1 MGNNMDLDY
10 EMFCYQCEQ
19 TANGKGCTRLG
30 VCGKTPEIANLQDLL
45 IYQVKGISCYGKVL
59 SELGHPIEKAVIAF
73 IESVL
78 FTTLTNVN
86 FDAEV
91 HVQLLQESQKIKD
104 SLREKVSASEGS
116 SNLHDSDYC
125 SCHTAQA
132 QYRLPSTKS
141 EMLHDAPIA
150 GIMYDKSLDPDIR
163 SLRQTILYGL
173 KGISAYGHQARELGY
188 CSDQVDSFYITA
200 LESLT
205 DDRLTVE
212 ELIRMTM
219 RTGEAAIEVMKVLD
233 EANTSVY
240 GNPSPHTV
248 NVHIR
253 KGPFI
258 IVSGHDLKDLEMLLR
273 QTEGTGIN
281 IYTHG
286 EMLPSH
292 GYEGLKKYPH
302 LVGNFGGAW
311 QDQQKQFDGIPGCIL
326 MTTNCLMRPRE
337 SYKDRIYSTNVVG
350 WEGVKYI
357 PKKPDGTKDFS
368 EIIRHALELGGFTQD
383 VEPHEIIVG
392 FGHHATLSY
401 ADKIVQAV
409 ESGKLRHFFLIGGCD
424 GARPGRNYYTDFAQL
439 VPKNCMIITLAC
451 GKYRFNKMDF
461 GEVAGL
467 PRLLDIGQCNDVY
480 SAIRIAT
487 TLADAFNT
495 DVNGLPLSLII
506 SWYEQKAVADL
517 LALLSLG
524 IRNIYLG
531 PELPAFLSP
540 NVLQYL
546 VDTSTSER
554 SPTRKTILKPALSR
568 MCRLK
573 ALRKRKNTLQRYVC
587 KMSFELP
594 ELGSNQQPHG

>member
-45 IYQVKGISCYGKVL
+45 IYQIKGISCYGKVL
-59 SELGHPIEKAVIAF
+59 SELGHPIEKSVISF

-132 QYRLPSTKS
+132 QYQLPSTKS

-219 RTGEAAIEVMKVLD
+219 RTGETAIEVMKVLD

-240 GNPSPHTV
+240 GNPTPHTV

-258 IVSGHDLKDLEMLLR
+258 IVSGHDLKDLEMLLQ

-368 EIIRHALELGGFTQD
+368 EIIRHSLELGGFTQD
-383 VEPHEIIVG
+383 VEPHEILVG

-409 ESGKLRHFFLIGGCD
+409 ERGKLRHFFLIGGCD

-439 VPKNCMIITLAC
+439 VPKDCMILTLAC

-487 TLADAFNT
+487 ALADAFNT

-546 VDTSTSER
+546 VDTFH
-554 SPTRKTILKPALSR
+554 
-568 MCRLK
+568 
-573 ALRKRKNTLQRYVC
+573 LRKITN
-587 KMSFELP
+587 P
-594 ELGSNQQPHG
+594 EDDIKTCLKQNVQA

>member
-45 IYQVKGISCYGKVL
+45 IYQIKGISCYGKVL

-91 HVQLLQESQKIKD
+91 HVQLLHESQKIKD

-132 QYRLPSTKS
+132 QYQLPSTKS

-219 RTGEAAIEVMKVLD
+219 RTGETAIEVMKVLD

-258 IVSGHDLKDLEMLLR
+258 IVSGHDLKDLEMLLQ
-273 QTEGTGIN
+273 QTDGTGIN

-357 PKKPDGTKDFS
+357 PKKTDGTKDFS
-368 EIIRHALELGGFTQD
+368 EIIRHSLELGGFTQD
-383 VEPHEIIVG
+383 VEPHEILVG

-439 VPKNCMIITLAC
+439 VPKDCMILTLAC

-487 TLADAFNT
+487 ALADAFNT

-546 VDTSTSER
+546 VDTFH
-554 SPTRKTILKPALSR
+554 
-568 MCRLK
+568 
-573 ALRKRKNTLQRYVC
+573 LRKITN
-587 KMSFELP
+587 P
-594 ELGSNQQPHG
+594 EDDIKTCLKQNVQA